1 MHPSSKR
8 EFKRQLFDQFARV
21 GKALASGPRIEL
33 LDLLCQT
40 ERTVEQLASETG
52 LSFANVSQHLQVL
65 RSARLVEVRREGLYA
80 FYRLAD
86 ENAFRVWQAIR
97 IFGESRLLEVNEVVR
112 TYLKDREKMEAVTA
126 EELARRLDED
136 DVVVLDVRPSDEYSA
151 GHIPGAVSIP
161 ANELKQ
167 RLADIPRKK
176 EIVAYC
182 RGPYCV
188 FADQA
193 VNELLANGFKA
204 RRLEVGLPDWRAL
217 GLPVERHAAT
227 MPKTSRYRANRH
239 SSRRS

>member
-1 MHPSSKR
+1 
-8 EFKRQLFDQFARV
+8 
-21 GKALASGPRIEL
+21 
-33 LDLLCQT
+33 
-40 ERTVEQLASETG
+40 
-52 LSFANVSQHLQVL
+52 
-65 RSARLVEVRREGLYA
+65 
-80 FYRLAD
+80 
-86 ENAFRVWQAIR
+86 
-97 IFGESRLLEVNEVVR
+97 VVR
-112 TYLKDREKMEAVTA
+112 TYLKNREKMEAVTA

-161 ANELKQ
+161 ANELQQ
-167 RLADIPRKK
+167 RLEDIPRKK

-204 RRLEVGLPDWRAL
+204 RRLDVGFPDWRAL
-217 GLPVERHAAT
+217 GLPERHAAT

>member
-1 MHPSSKR
+1 
-8 EFKRQLFDQFARV
+8 
-21 GKALASGPRIEL
+21 
-33 LDLLCQT
+33 
-40 ERTVEQLASETG
+40 
-52 LSFANVSQHLQVL
+52 
-65 RSARLVEVRREGLYA
+65 
-80 FYRLAD
+80 
-86 ENAFRVWQAIR
+86 
-97 IFGESRLLEVNEVVR
+97 
-112 TYLKDREKMEAVTA
+112 
-126 EELARRLDED
+126 
-136 DVVVLDVRPSDEYSA
+136 VLDVRPSDEYSA

-161 ANELKQ
+161 ANELQQ
-167 RLADIPRKK
+167 RLEDIPRKK

-204 RRLEVGLPDWRAL
+204 RRLDVGLPDWRAL